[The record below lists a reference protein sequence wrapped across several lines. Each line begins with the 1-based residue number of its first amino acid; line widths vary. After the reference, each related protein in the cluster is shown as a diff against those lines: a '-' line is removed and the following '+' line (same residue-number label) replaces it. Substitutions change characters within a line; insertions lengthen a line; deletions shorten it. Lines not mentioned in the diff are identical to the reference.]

1 MDVRILGV
9 PMDLGANRRGTDM
22 GPSAVRSANLAKRL
36 EELGHAVH
44 DGGNV
49 FAHEPETQEGE
60 QGGLLFLDEI
70 VETCESVGRRVQQA
84 KANEEVP
91 LVVGGD
97 HSISIGSLAG
107 VASEDTRVGILW
119 IDAHTDFNTP
129 KTSPSGNVHGMPLAA
144 IAGFGDPRL
153 CEVGGIAPKAREGD
167 IVIVGARS
175 VDGAESQLLR
185 ESNVTVFTMRDID
198 ERGMSRVME
207 SALTIATEG
216 TDRLHVSLDMDAV
229 DPETAP
235 GVGTPKPGGLTYRE
249 AHLALEMV
257 NDSGRLGS
265 MDVVEVNPILDEG
278 NRTAELGVEL
288 AASAF
293 GKKIL

>member
-1 MDVRILGV
+1 MNVRILGV

-22 GPSAVRSANLAKRL
+22 GPSAVRSANLSDRL
-36 EELGHAVH
+36 EELGHTVR

-49 FAHEPETQEGE
+49 FAHEPETQTRDE
-60 QGGLLFLDEI
+60 GGLLFLDEI
-70 VETCESVGRRVQQA
+70 VETCENVGRRVHKA
-84 KANEEVP
+84 KTDGEIP
-91 LVVGGD
+91 LVIGGD
-97 HSISIGSLAG
+97 HSISMGTMAG
-107 VASEDTRVGILW
+107 AASEGTRVGVLW
-119 IDAHTDFNTP
+119 IDAHTDFNTT

-144 IAGFGDPRL
+144 IAGIGDPRL
-153 CEVGGIAPKAREGD
+153 CEIGGIAPKAREGD

-175 VDGAESQLLR
+175 VDGAESELLR

-207 SALTIATEG
+207 SALTIANEG

-229 DPETAP
+229 DPESAP

-257 NDSGRLGS
+257 SDSGQLGS